1 MSYKN
6 KEKTLAIIDK
16 KMRTWSL
23 MEFAIVDIETTGGMP
38 HTHGITEIA
47 IVMHNGVEVTGKYV
61 TLVNPRQKIP
71 PFIVNMTGISDEMVA
86 QAPLFEEVAP
96 QIYNLLKDRIF
107 VAHNASFD
115 YSFVRYLL
123 GKSGYDWSAPKLCTI
138 RLSKKVFPGL
148 ERYGLGSLTRDLGIR
163 IEGRHRAWGDAQATA
178 EVLTMAIEKEGMAP
192 IHYLLAKKEVRKKVV
207 PPTDAPTDATDE
219 EGSNDADAD
228 DLN

>member
-6 KEKTLAIIDK
+6 KEKPLAIIDK

-86 QAPLFEEVAP
+86 QAPIFEEVAP

-148 ERYGLGSLTRDLGIR
+148 AKYGLGSLTRDLGIR

-192 IHYLLAKKEVRKKVV
+192 IHYLLSKKEVRKKVV
-207 PPTDAPTDATDE
+207 PPSVDTIEEKNSDE
-219 EGSNDADAD
+219 DTIDSK
-228 DLN
+228 